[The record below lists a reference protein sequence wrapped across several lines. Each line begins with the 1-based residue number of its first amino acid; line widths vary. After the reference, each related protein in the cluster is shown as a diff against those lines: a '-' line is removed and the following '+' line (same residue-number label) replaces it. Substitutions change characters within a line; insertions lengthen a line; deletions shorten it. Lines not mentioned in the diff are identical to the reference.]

1 MSRIIFAIAYARAYM
16 FLNLLANLSYF
27 KLSCFVRLI
36 IKYLSIEYKFK
47 GFIQ

>member
-27 KLSCFVRLI
+27 KLSYFVLI

-47 GFIQ
+47 EFIQ